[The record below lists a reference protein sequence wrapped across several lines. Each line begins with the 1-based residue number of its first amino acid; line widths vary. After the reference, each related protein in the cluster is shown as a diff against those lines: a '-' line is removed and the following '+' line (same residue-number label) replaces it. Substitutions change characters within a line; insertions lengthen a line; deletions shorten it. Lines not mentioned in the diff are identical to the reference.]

1 MVPLKYWLFL
11 ACSILL
17 EVAGT
22 SLMKASQASHPVTG
36 LLLMYAL
43 LGLSYYFLARAVVR
57 LPIGVAYAF
66 WEGFGLILIVL
77 VSFLCLG
84 EAMTM
89 TRLLALALVL
99 LGSLLVHHGT
109 QAPETEKPAPEARP
123 EDERTRAPHGRLQGS
138 M

>member
-1 MVPLKYWLFL
+1 MIPTKYWLFL
-11 ACSILL
+11 SCSILL

-22 SLMKASQASHPVTG
+22 SLMKASQASHPLAG

-66 WEGFGLILIVL
+66 WEGFGLVLIVL
-77 VSFLCLG
+77 VSFLFLG
-84 EAMTM
+84 EAVTF

-99 LGSLLVHHGT
+99 VGSLLVHHGT
-109 QAPETEKPAPEARP
+109 HAPETGKPGPEARP
-123 EDERTRAPHGRLQGS
+123 EGERPRAPHLQGS